1 MNPCQKPKKRGL
13 RGFQNPRG
21 VPKKIQKRPAN
32 PHRMGLFAQI
42 SKNVLKS
49 WEVKKWD
56 DRERY

>member
-1 MNPCQKPKKRGL
+1 MNPCQKPKKTRIEGL
-13 RGFQNPRG
+13 SEPPG

-32 PHRMGLFAQI
+32 PHRMGFFTQI